1 MKKDIMNQ
9 PTTCKGKEIDVD
21 NCSERR
27 VKY

>member
-9 PTTCKGKEIDVD
+9 PTTCERKYIYVD